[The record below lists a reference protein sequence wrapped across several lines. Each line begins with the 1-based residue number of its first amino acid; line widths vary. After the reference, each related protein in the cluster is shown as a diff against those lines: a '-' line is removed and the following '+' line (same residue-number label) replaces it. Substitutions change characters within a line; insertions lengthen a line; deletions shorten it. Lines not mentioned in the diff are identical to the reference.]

1 MSLKQRAYNASWT
14 EARIAERRI
23 EALLAQE
30 YSSIAE
36 EIVKFSDIE
45 TYARAAK
52 VAVERAAEI
61 TRRKRPQ

>member
-1 MSLKQRAYNASWT
+1 MSRAFVRYWS
-14 EARIAERRI
+14 EANLAERRI

-30 YSSIAE
+30 YSSIDE

-52 VAVERAAEI
+52 EAMERAAEI
-61 TRRKRPQ
+61 TRKKWPQ